1 MMKRSLR
8 YSACSAAIAAGLG
21 FAVSSA
27 SAETISLTVA
37 AAPPPVVLNVK
48 LMKEFFI
55 PEVDKRLAAA
65 GGEHN
70 IEWTEAYSS
79 SLAKFNEVFEA
90 TEEGIADMSINII
103 TFEPSNLPLQ
113 QYTWNVPFGP
123 DQPGDVTKIDD
134 ILHAEVPQM
143 NQAYAD
149 HNLVNLGAAAGTA
162 WHLWTN
168 FPVKTLDDLK
178 GQKVG
183 SSGSSA
189 NWFKNTGAVAVTSS
203 MVNSVSDIRN
213 GVYNGY
219 PAPFSLAFP
228 FKMFEVAPIM
238 TRVNFGAR
246 MDNGIVVNRDSWDS
260 LPAEVQ
266 KVFQDVA
273 NEYMVRYAGGS
284 AAIATKFEGILAK
297 NPNVTFNDF
306 PEAERVRWATTLPN
320 IAKEWAA
327 RQDEKGLPGTK
338 VLTTYMNAY
347 RAMDDSPIREWDK
360 E

>member
-1 MMKRSLR
+1 MKRSLR
-8 YSACSAAIAAGLG
+8 
-21 FAVSSA
+21 FQVSSA
-27 SAETISLTVA
+27 ALAIGLLAAPTTVSAETISLTVA

-65 GGEHN
+65 GGEHK

-90 TEEGIADMSINII
+90 TSEGIADVSINII

-123 DQPGDVTKIDD
+123 DQPAAVTKIDD
-134 ILHAEVPQM
+134 TLHAAVPEM
-143 NQAYAD
+143 NQAYAEN
-149 HNLVNLGAAAGTA
+149 NLVNLGAAAGTA

-168 FPVKTLDDLK
+168 FPVKTMEDLN

-189 NWFKNTGAVAVTSS
+189 NWFKDTGAVAVTSS
-203 MVNSVSDIRN
+203 MVNSVADIRN

-228 FKMFEVAPIM
+228 FKIYEVAPIM

-246 MDNGIVVNRDSWDS
+246 MDNGIVVNSDTWES
-260 LPAEVQ
+260 LPESVQ
-266 KVFQDVA
+266 KIFQEVA

-284 AAIATKFEGILAK
+284 AAIAEKFEGILAK
-297 NPNVTFNDF
+297 NPDVTFNDF
-306 PEAERVRWATTLPN
+306 SESERVRWATSLPN

-327 RQDEKGLPGTK
+327 RQDERGLPGTK
-338 VLTTYMNAY
+338 VLTTYMDAY
-347 RAMDDSPIREWDK
+347 RATGETPIREWDK
-360 E
+360 N